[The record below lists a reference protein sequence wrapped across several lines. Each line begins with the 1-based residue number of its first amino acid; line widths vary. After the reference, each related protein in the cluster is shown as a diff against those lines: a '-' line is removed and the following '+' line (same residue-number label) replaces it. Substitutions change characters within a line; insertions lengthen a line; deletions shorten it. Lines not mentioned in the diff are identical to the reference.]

1 MVHNNND
8 NKETFLKL
16 LLPQLNL
23 EVETFPLNICLYKT
37 PVILQSKVKLRQTSQ
52 NRVVFNVSKVGSKRI
67 SASFDTCTMYITK

>member
-23 EVETFPLNICLYKT
+23 EVETFPLNICLYRT
-37 PVILQSKVKLRQTSQ
+37 PVILQSKAKLRQT
-52 NRVVFNVSKVGSKRI
+52 
-67 SASFDTCTMYITK
+67 